1 MTDFPAASGRAPAP
15 IPAPVPTPIPEASAQ
30 RMALLV
36 LGGGALAILAG
47 VVLIRAFVALSGEA
61 ALLIFGVAQSLLS
74 VITVITGFY
83 FGASLKQPAGPPP

>member
-1 MTDFPAASGRAPAP
+1 L
-15 IPAPVPTPIPEASAQ
+15 
-30 RMALLV
+30 ALLV
-36 LGGGALAILAG
+36 LGGGALVILAG
-47 VVLIRAFVALSGEA
+47 VVLIRAFVALSGDA